1 MIAIYARQSV
11 EKHDSISLESQIE
24 FAKREAL
31 SDDIKI
37 YQDSGFSGKNTNRPA
52 FHEMMTDIKNGSIEK
67 VIVYRLDRIS
77 RSILDFADFINELE
91 ERQIPFVSATEKFDT
106 STPVGR
112 AMLYIVVV
120 FAQLER
126 ETIGERVRDN
136 YYARVKKGAWGGGP
150 PAFGFD
156 LQRTVI
162 DGKAC
167 TGCVPNEK
175 LEIVKKIYELYA
187 RPSASLGSVQK
198 ELLQMGVQSE
208 RGANFTSVKLSS
220 ILKNPAYVRADLAIY
235 NYYKSRGC
243 IMGNDKKDFDGIHG
257 CNLVGKRDAKDRK
270 YKDVKDHLLS
280 IGNHEGIVDSTTFL
294 YVQDKLSKNVQI
306 KNTGKG
312 KHSWLTGLVK
322 CGKCGYA
329 MTINSWQTKKG
340 VKRVFACTGH
350 RMYQTCDI
358 VFSHDVNEV
367 ENAVA
372 HRMIEEAEAYR
383 LAKKQKENT
392 AAHEYQQKVSEIDSK
407 IDNLVLS
414 LENISDVSATYINRR
429 IEALHQ
435 EKLLLLAKYNTI
447 IADAQAIDIIPF
459 SADDWYSMSMED
471 KREIAHSMI
480 EKVLVFPDHVEVI
493 LK

>member
-1 MIAIYARQSV
+1 MI
-11 EKHDSISLESQIE
+11 
-24 FAKREAL
+24 
-31 SDDIKI
+31 
-37 YQDSGFSGKNTNRPA
+37 
-52 FHEMMTDIKNGSIEK
+52 
-67 VIVYRLDRIS
+67 
-77 RSILDFADFINELE
+77 
-91 ERQIPFVSATEKFDT
+91 
-106 STPVGR
+106 
-112 AMLYIVVV
+112 
-120 FAQLER
+120 
-126 ETIGERVRDN
+126 
-136 YYARVKKGAWGGGP
+136 
-150 PAFGFD
+150 
-156 LQRTVI
+156 
-162 DGKAC
+162 
-167 TGCVPNEK
+167 
-175 LEIVKKIYELYA
+175 
-187 RPSASLGSVQK
+187 
-198 ELLQMGVQSE
+198 
-208 RGANFTSVKLSS
+208 
-220 ILKNPAYVRADLAIY
+220 
-235 NYYKSRGC
+235 
-243 IMGNDKKDFDGIHG
+243 
-257 CNLVGKRDAKDRK
+257 
-270 YKDVKDHLLS
+270 S

-294 YVQDKLSKNVQI
+294 YVQDKLAKNVQI

-329 MTINSWQTKKG
+329 MTINSWHTKKG

-358 VFSHDVNEV
+358 VFSHDVQEV
-367 ENAVA
+367 ESAVA
-372 HRMIEEAEAYR
+372 NRMIEEAEAYR